1 MNKKRIISYLMLLM
15 VVTTIMSMLTGC
27 TTSEKKSISS
37 VENDVYIKN
46 EDSIIADDIKE
57 NLTQTLVEL
66 ESKTEVEFSVMSVES
81 LLDRNI
87 EEYANTIFNTL
98 DIGDNGVLLLF
109 SRSDKKVR
117 LEFGRGLEEYLND
130 SICDRI
136 LDTYFVPYC
145 CETNE
150 YAKAIEM
157 TETAVL
163 TVISGE
169 YKIDIQGLES
179 NQSVEEK
186 KSDLA
191 LTEFKA
197 RLLFSTIA
205 IIIAI
210 VGMIVILIR
219 NAESK
224 GNA

>member
-15 VVTTIMSMLTGC
+15 VVTTLMSMLTGC

>member
-15 VVTTIMSMLTGC
+15 VVTTLMSMLTGC

-46 EDSIIADDIKE
+46 EDSIIADDVKE

-145 CETNE
+145 ETNE

-210 VGMIVILIR
+210 IGMIVILIR

>member
-210 VGMIVILIR
+210 IGMIVILIR

>member
-15 VVTTIMSMLTGC
+15 VVTTLMSMLTGC

-210 VGMIVILIR
+210 IGMIVILIR

>member
-15 VVTTIMSMLTGC
+15 VVTTLMSMLTGC

-66 ESKTEVEFSVMSVES
+66 ESKTEVEFSVMSVEN

-210 VGMIVILIR
+210 IGMIVILIR

>member
-145 CETNE
+145 ETNE

-210 VGMIVILIR
+210 IGMIVILIR

>member
-15 VVTTIMSMLTGC
+15 VVTTLMSMLTGC

-205 IIIAI
+205 IMIAI
-210 VGMIVILIR
+210 IGMIVILIR

>member
-15 VVTTIMSMLTGC
+15 VVTTLMSMLTGC

-46 EDSIIADDIKE
+46 EDSIIADDVKE

-117 LEFGRGLEEYLND
+117 IEFGRGLEEYLND

-136 LDTYFVPYC
+136 LDTYFVPY

-210 VGMIVILIR
+210 IGMIVILIR

>member
-1 MNKKRIISYLMLLM
+1 
-15 VVTTIMSMLTGC
+15 
-27 TTSEKKSISS
+27 
-37 VENDVYIKN
+37 
-46 EDSIIADDIKE
+46 
-57 NLTQTLVEL
+57 
-66 ESKTEVEFSVMSVES
+66 MSVES

-145 CETNE
+145 ETNE

-210 VGMIVILIR
+210 IGMIVILIR